1 MSKPLNVRQ
10 FAALASIVKASQ
22 DITLPPALPRTYNF
36 QRKPKHDPLAGSFPA
51 YDKSLLV
58 QLSQDPQAAG
68 RNRAL
73 GAGAISA
80 IIAALI
86 TRVAAGKYAKNP
98 YVVGGAALGGGIAGA
113 IPGYISGKREAESE
127 RSRLL
132 FLRRLGVSRAG
143 ELETLMR
150 YPELSGKVT
159 REGTII

>member
-10 FAALASIVKASQ
+10 FVALASIVKASQ
-22 DITLPPALPRTYNF
+22 DTTLPPESPKTYNF
-36 QRKPKHDPLAGSFPA
+36 QRKPKHDPLAASFPA
-51 YDKSLLV
+51 YDRSLLA
-58 QLSQDPQAAG
+58 QLSQNPQTAG

-73 GAGAISA
+73 GTGAMTA

-86 TRVAAGKYAKNP
+86 ARVSAGKYAKNP
-98 YVVGGAALGGGIAGA
+98 YVVGGAALAGGVAGA

-159 REGTII
+159 REGAII